1 VLPDRFIWSAKRKKF
16 CKTRS
21 NWAEKLRN
29 LKEKTMKKKIFIY
42 ALLLFSLAVSVN
54 AQSEKTQVLAQSK
67 RVVAALKNKDMKR
80 LATLIHPQKGV
91 RFSPYGYVDTEKD
104 LVFKSS
110 QIPSLMLTR
119 RTHNWGAADGTG
131 DQINLGFPA
140 YFNKFVYDKDFAR
153 APQIVY
159 NRIAK
164 QGNTIVNVAE
174 AYKNA
179 KFVEYHFPGTKKY
192 DGMDWRSLRLVFEK
206 SGTNWYLVGICHDQ
220 WTI

>member
-1 VLPDRFIWSAKRKKF
+1 MKLKF
-16 CKTRS
+16 FTF
-21 NWAEKLRN
+21 A
-29 LKEKTMKKKIFIY
+29 F
-42 ALLLFSLAVSVN
+42 LLFALTVSIC
-54 AQSEKTQVLAQSK
+54 AQTEKAQILTQSK
-67 RVVAALKNKDMKR
+67 KVVAALKNKDMKT
-80 LATLIHPQKGV
+80 LATFVHPTKGV
-91 RFSPYGYVDTEKD
+91 RFSPYGYID
-104 LVFKSS
+104 LENDLIFKSS

-119 RTHNWGAADGTG
+119 RAYIWGAADGTG

-159 NRIAK
+159 NRVAK
-164 QGNTIVNVAE
+164 QGNTIVNVGE

-206 SGTNWYLVGICHDQ
+206 SGKNWFLVGISHDQ